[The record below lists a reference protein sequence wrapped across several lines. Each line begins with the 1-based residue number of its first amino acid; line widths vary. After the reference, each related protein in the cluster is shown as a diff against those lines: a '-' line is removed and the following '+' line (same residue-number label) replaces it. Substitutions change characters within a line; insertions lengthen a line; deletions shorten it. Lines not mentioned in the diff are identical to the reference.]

1 MGFEWRIITSSFKEQ
16 WDSSETAILLQIIQ
30 WRIHG
35 SLSPELPRGIL
46 LRGEKYQQMSSCP
59 KLSIVRAK
67 FQENVSKNRGPL
79 LLLPSLHLWDGDF
92 TLGMI
97 PLRIWGPWISLLLF
111 VGARIPCQGR
121 KTENI
126 WDHCHHLLSIQ
137 FQKRAGRCYSD
148 VCKYSCPKHTA
159 KDQRFA
165 LGEVVQIPP

>member
-1 MGFEWRIITSSFKEQ
+1 MKNHIFFIQRAVRQQ
-16 WDSSETAILLQIIQ
+16 WDRNFAPDWYNEEYMAPFPLNSQGAIL
-30 WRIHG
+30 
-35 SLSPELPRGIL
+35 S
-46 LRGEKYQQMSSCP
+46 RGEKYQQMSSCP
-59 KLSIVRAK
+59 KLSIVKAK

-92 TLGMI
+92 TLGMT
-97 PLRIWGPWISLLLF
+97 PLRIWGPWISLLLL

-126 WDHCHHLLSIQ
+126 WDHCHHSLSTQ

-148 VCKYSCPKHTA
+148 VCKYSCLKHTA
-159 KDQRFA
+159 KDQRCA